1 MKKNKSNTDEIVF
14 DAIKVVPGLAL
25 GPAFTF
31 HRATFDLD
39 DLNYEVNDIEKEVS
53 NFLSACEETKRQLR
67 EIRRLNGSKLDS
79 QLDGMFESQ
88 IAFLED
94 EFLQNEI
101 REVIVKKNRS
111 AAYAVFRVL
120 QRKKEYFLNLENE
133 YFRDR
138 AFDILDLKN
147 RLLQTLAGVSTDY
160 SVATPSIIF
169 SDSLSPSDTV
179 HFNRDSIL
187 GFVTDTGGRTSH
199 AAIMA
204 KSLHIP
210 YVINNFSLAKL
221 IQPTDYVIL
230 DGLNGKLIIN
240 PGKETIKSYK
250 KIKRKFDSTHKKLR
264 AETNLPA
271 TTKDGTDI
279 VIMANVEFMSEL
291 EEAAEVGAHGIGLLR
306 TEGLFL
312 EREKIPTE
320 EEQFE
325 IYKKFAEG
333 LSGEPVIIR
342 TIDAGGDK
350 ILTEIQSAEEQNP
363 FLGWRAIR
371 FCLDEPEIFKT
382 QLRAILRANQ
392 NGNIRILIPMVSLI
406 SEIEKTKK
414 LINQA
419 KAELDKQGISYQADI
434 KIGIMIETPSAAIM
448 ADEFAQEVDFFSIG
462 SNDLTQYTLAV
473 DRTNNKISAIFDDM
487 DPSVL
492 RLIRM
497 TVQTA
502 IKNNIEVSVC
512 GEMAGNPEAV
522 PLLLGLGL
530 RILSVNPGQIPII
543 KKTIRNLSLSE
554 CEKLAEKALRQKK
567 HEDIDRIVRRFIR
580 DKISDIEYLT

>member
-1 MKKNKSNTDEIVF
+1 MKKTKSKNDEIVF
-14 DAIKVVPGLAL
+14 NAIKIVPGLAL
-25 GPAFTF
+25 GPAFPFRRTTF
-31 HRATFDLD
+31 NLD
-39 DLNYEVNDIEKEVS
+39 DFNYEVTDIEREIA
-53 NFLSACEETKRQLR
+53 NFLNACTETKRQLI
-67 EIRRLNGSKLDS
+67 EMRRLNGSNLES
-79 QLDGMFESQ
+79 HLDGMFDSQ
-88 IAFLED
+88 IAFLDD
-94 EFLQNEI
+94 EVLQDEI

-111 AAYAVFRVL
+111 AAYAVIRVL

-160 SVATPSIIF
+160 SVDTPSIIF
-169 SDSLSPSDTV
+169 SDSLSPSDTI
-179 HFNRDSIL
+179 HFDRNSIL

-240 PGKETIKSYK
+240 PVKETINSYK
-250 KIKRKFDSTHKKLR
+250 KIKRKFDATHKKLR
-264 AETNLPA
+264 AESNLPSA
-271 TTKDGTDI
+271 TIDGTDI
-279 VIMANVEFMSEL
+279 IIMANVELMSEL
-291 EEAAEVGAHGIGLLR
+291 EEAAVVGAKGIGLLR

-320 EEQFE
+320 DEQYE
-325 IYKKFAEG
+325 IYKEFADG
-333 LSGEPVIIR
+333 VSGEPVIIR

-350 ILTEIQSAEEQNP
+350 ILPELQNTEEKNP

-382 QLRAILRANQ
+382 QLRAILRANH
-392 NGNIRILIPMVSLI
+392 NKNIRIMIPMVSLF

-414 LINQA
+414 LIRQA
-419 KAELDKQGISYQADI
+419 KAELDKQGIAYQAEI
-434 KIGIMIETPSAAIM
+434 QIGMMIETPSAVIM
-448 ADEFAQEVDFFSIG
+448 ADEFARHVDFFSIG

-473 DRTNNKISAIFDDM
+473 DRTNNKISALFDDL
-487 DPSVL
+487 DPAVL
-492 RLIRM
+492 RLIQS
-497 TVQTA
+497 TVETA
-502 IKNNIEVSVC
+502 VKNDIEISIC
-512 GEMAGNPEAV
+512 GELAGNPEAV
-522 PLLLGLGL
+522 PLLIGMGL
-530 RILSVNPGQIPII
+530 RILSVSPGQIPAI
-543 KKTIRNLSLSE
+543 KKTVRNLTISE
-554 CEKLAEKALRQKK
+554 CEALAQKVLKQKK
-567 HEDIDRIVRRFIR
+567 HEDIDRIVSKFIKE
-580 DKISDIEYLT
+580 KISDIEYIK